1 MRARNFDRRIQCIK
15 IERIEFKRAKV
26 SSTTMLF
33 AINVISGNYQYT
45 KVPKIFRAKVKAQI
59 ALMVEDDELLE
70 ELTKEDVAE

>member
-1 MRARNFDRRIQCIK
+1 MKLLKKIK
-15 IERIEFKRAKV
+15 DKIGRGIDMMIK
-26 SSTTMLF
+26 LY

-45 KVPKIFRAKVKAQI
+45 KIPKVLKPKVKAQI

>member
-1 MRARNFDRRIQCIK
+1 M
-15 IERIEFKRAKV
+15 EFKMAKV

-33 AINVISGNYQYT
+33 AINVISGNYQYS
-45 KVPKIFRAKVKAQI
+45 KVPKIFRPKVKAQI

>member
-1 MRARNFDRRIQCIK
+1 M
-15 IERIEFKRAKV
+15 AKV

-59 ALMVEDDELLE
+59 ALMVEDDELLA
-70 ELTKEDVAE
+70 ELTKEDTTE